1 MKTVLITGASSGIGY
16 EFSHIFGKYYYRVIL
31 VSRDRER
38 LRAIQKELHEKYGI
52 EVVIIPKDLSL
63 PSSTQEIFDMI
74 KKENIDVDVLINNAG
89 FGNLGKFSESDL
101 KKELE
106 MINVNISAL
115 TALTRLFL
123 PEMIAKN
130 HGKILNVASTAAF
143 QPGPMM
149 SVYYATKAYVL
160 SFSEALSEELKG
172 TGVTVTAL
180 CPGPTASNFQKTAGI
195 QETKLIKGKRIATSK
210 EVAEFGY
217 DAMMKGKRIAV
228 QGTMNKLMAY
238 GVKFLPRRLV
248 TRTVKKM
255 HEK

>member
-1 MKTVLITGASSGIGY
+1 
-16 EFSHIFGKYYYRVIL
+16 
-31 VSRDRER
+31 
-38 LRAIQKELHEKYGI
+38 
-52 EVVIIPKDLSL
+52 
-63 PSSTQEIFDMI
+63 
-74 KKENIDVDVLINNAG
+74 
-89 FGNLGKFSESDL
+89 
-101 KKELE
+101 

-217 DAMMKGKRIAV
+217 DAMMKGKRSAV
-228 QGTMNKLMAY
+228 QAHGIWCEVLTQKIGHTHCQEDAREMIQ
-238 GVKFLPRRLV
+238 VIRLFF
-248 TRTVKKM
+248 TRSYITFSLAATRS
-255 HEK
+255 

>member
-1 MKTVLITGASSGIGY
+1 
-16 EFSHIFGKYYYRVIL
+16 
-31 VSRDRER
+31 
-38 LRAIQKELHEKYGI
+38 
-52 EVVIIPKDLSL
+52 
-63 PSSTQEIFDMI
+63 MI

-238 GVKFLPRRLV
+238 GVKFLHRRLV